1 MTTKAKARTFNTR
14 TTEAVLAA
22 AARARA
28 ARDGRA
34 VAGSALPPPA
44 PAPASASADRTPLQE
59 IEQIRREGLSGR
71 ELRMARRI
79 AQKQGLSI
87 TSDFDAV
94 RQLRSRG
101 IHQFSRNAVL
111 NFGEGRPIAPGAN
124 DPAAPAGATPGPAKA
139 SGSQATPAAPAPAP
153 GPAALTSPA
162 AERASAV
169 SDIQRDIAH
178 RRRRALTMLMARLS
192 VFVVLPA
199 ALAGYYFFAVA
210 TPMYATLSE
219 FVIQQA
225 DAPSGGGGLGSL
237 FQGSSLAMQQD
248 SIAVQSYL
256 QSRDAMLR
264 LDEDQEFR
272 AHFSQPSI
280 DPIQR
285 LRGSGGIEDAYKVYR
300 HAVEIGYDPT
310 EGILKMEVLAADP
323 QVSAAFSKALI
334 SYAEDRVDGLTQ
346 RLREDQMAGARQSY
360 DAAEERVAV
369 AQNRVLA
376 LQEKLGVIDPASETA
391 ALMGQINTFEIE
403 LRHKRLE
410 LQQLLDNATPNAAR
424 VSGVEGD
431 IRRLDAMVR
440 ELRAVMTEGS
450 SSGGSLARV
459 SAELRIAEA
468 DLGNRQLLLQ
478 QALEQLETARIE
490 ANRQVRYLSLGVSP
504 VAPDKAAY
512 PRAFENTALALLI
525 FGGIYLMISL
535 TLSILRE
542 QVSA

>member
-1 MTTKAKARTFNTR
+1 
-14 TTEAVLAA
+14 
-22 AARARA
+22 
-28 ARDGRA
+28 
-34 VAGSALPPPA
+34 
-44 PAPASASADRTPLQE
+44 
-59 IEQIRREGLSGR
+59 
-71 ELRMARRI
+71 MARRI

-87 TSDFDAV
+87 TSDFDAI
-94 RQLRSRG
+94 RQRRSRG
-101 IHQFSRNAVL
+101 IDRFSRNSVL
-111 NFGEGRPIAPGAN
+111 NFGEARPIAPGAPGAN
-124 DPAAPAGATPGPAKA
+124 DPAARAGATPGPAMA
-139 SGSQATPAAPAPAP
+139 PGAQAAPAAPAPAP

-162 AERASAV
+162 AERARAV

-178 RRRRALTMLMARLS
+178 RRRRALTMLTARLS
-192 VFVVLPA
+192 VFVVLPT
-199 ALAGYYFFAVA
+199 ALAGYYVFAVA
-210 TPMYATLSE
+210 TPMEATPPE

-225 DAPSGGGGLGSL
+225 NSPSGGGPGSL
-237 FQGSSLAMQQD
+237 FQGGSLAMQQD
-248 SIAVQSYL
+248 SIAVQSDL

-264 LDEDQEFR
+264 LDEDQGIR
-272 AHFSQPSI
+272 AHFSQSSI
-280 DPIQR
+280 
-285 LRGSGGIEDAYKVYR
+285 
-300 HAVEIGYDPT
+300 DPT
-310 EGILKMEVLAADP
+310 EGILNKEVLAADP

-334 SYAEDRVDGLTQ
+334 SYAEDRIDGLTQ
-346 RLREDQMAGARQSY
+346 RLRENQMAGARQSQ
-360 DAAEERVAV
+360 DTAEARVAE
-369 AQNRVLA
+369 AQNRVLP
-376 LQEKLGVIDPASETA
+376 LQEKLGVIDPAGETA

-440 ELRAVMTEGS
+440 ELRAVLTEGS

-468 DLGNRQLLLQ
+468 DPGNRQLLLQ
-478 QALEQLETARIE
+478 QTLEQLETARIE

-512 PRAFENTALALLI
+512 PRAVENTALALLI